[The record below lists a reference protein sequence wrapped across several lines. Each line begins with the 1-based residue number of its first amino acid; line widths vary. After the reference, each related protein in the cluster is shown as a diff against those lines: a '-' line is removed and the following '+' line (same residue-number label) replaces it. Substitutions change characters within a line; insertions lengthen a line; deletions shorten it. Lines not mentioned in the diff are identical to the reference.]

1 VFNATLKHVAV
12 SFIGGGNRT
21 TRKKN
26 TDLSK
31 SIFCV
36 ILLIRDTMLKM
47 VMFLSYFIFCRTF
60 SRF

>member
-12 SFIGGGNRT
+12 SFIGGGHRT